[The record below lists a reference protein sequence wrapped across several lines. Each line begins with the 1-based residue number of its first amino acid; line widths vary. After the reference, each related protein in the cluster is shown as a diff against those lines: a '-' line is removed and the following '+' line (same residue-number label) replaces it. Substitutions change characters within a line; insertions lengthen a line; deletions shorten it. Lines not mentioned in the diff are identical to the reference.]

1 MGFNIA
7 IMRRR
12 RLGRFALRYLLLED
26 SYNNNILFESGGKI
40 ELE

>member
-7 IMRRR
+7 LMRRR

-26 SYNNNILFESGGKI
+26 SYNILLESGGKI

>member
-7 IMRRR
+7 LMRRR

-26 SYNNNILFESGGKI
+26 SYNNNILLESGGKI